1 MGKGKMDK
9 KELKFYITVIAVS
22 LIGSWAIQTVAKS
35 VIDGNI
41 KKQREQIEFDLRAQ
55 GLLDPRR
62 PQKVIY
68 MPLDREDTGRQDSTG
83 VFLKTAK
90 KEFGTQ
96 QTGGFETV
104 DYASQADEYDQ
115 RVREIKQQEAQ
126 RLAEQKKQQA
136 ELDKKMGKTPSAH
149 NTVKKNNKQNTGGT
163 VINRLQTSGRNNN
176 KSTMF
181 KK

>member
-1 MGKGKMDK
+1 MKDDIKGIIFLFATMFMCW
-9 KELKFYITVIAVS
+9 LFCYIV
-22 LIGSWAIQTVAKS
+22 QS
-35 VIDGNI
+35 VIIDLDI
-41 KKQREQIEFDLRAQ
+41 KKARIAYEADLKAKGLIE
-55 GLLDPRR
+55 PRHPKR
-62 PQKVIY
+62 VIY

-149 NTVKKNNKQNTGGT
+149 NTAHNTVKKNNKQNTGGT